1 MLSSRSLVQ
10 VARNNAKSA
19 TDELEYR
26 LVQLKEERTSMNAE
40 LQLVRDSLAELQSQ
54 CQRHLEDKR
63 EMKAVLSELQRRER
77 EAQGRQCEVECAL
90 AEERK
95 LRQEEAAEWQ
105 QFQTDLLMTVRVA
118 NDFKTEAQSELER
131 VVMENKAQRD
141 KLRALEAQLDKLN
154 NTSESSFAPPYYRW
168 PVAVPAPRPI
178 SPGDYFMR
186 ESTRGARTR
195 ELLHFTRQCPRQG
208 RPRRPRRRVFSNGGT
223 SVGGIRDRR
232 SIH

>member
-1 MLSSRSLVQ
+1 MLFFK

-19 TDELEYR
+19 IEDLEYR
-26 LVQLKEERTSMNAE
+26 LTQIREERLTVVAE
-40 LQLVRDSLAELQSQ
+40 AQLLRDSLAELQSQ

-77 EAQGRQCEVECAL
+77 EAQNRQYELECAL

-95 LRQEEAAEWQ
+95 LRQEESTEWQ

-141 KLRALEAQLDKLN
+141 RLRALEAQLDKLN
-154 NTSESSFAPPYYRW
+154 NSEW
-168 PVAVPAPRPI
+168 I
-178 SPGDYFMR
+178 
-186 ESTRGARTR
+186 
-195 ELLHFTRQCPRQG
+195 LLWQNF
-208 RPRRPRRRVFSNGGT
+208 F
-223 SVGGIRDRR
+223 
-232 SIH
+232 

>member
-1 MLSSRSLVQ
+1 M
-10 VARNNAKSA
+10 ARNNAKSA
-19 TDELEYR
+19 IEDMEYR
-26 LVQLKEERTSMNAE
+26 LNQLKDERVSLNAE
-40 LQLVRDSLAELQSQ
+40 LQLVRDSLSELQSQ

-77 EAQGRQCEVECAL
+77 EAQARHYELECAL

-95 LRQEEAAEWQ
+95 LRQEESTEWE

-154 NTSESSFAPPYYRW
+154 NMGKLSHCTNVYNCYSSKACRFVSY
-168 PVAVPAPRPI
+168 
-178 SPGDYFMR
+178 
-186 ESTRGARTR
+186 E
-195 ELLHFTRQCPRQG
+195 
-208 RPRRPRRRVFSNGGT
+208 
-223 SVGGIRDRR
+223 
-232 SIH
+232 